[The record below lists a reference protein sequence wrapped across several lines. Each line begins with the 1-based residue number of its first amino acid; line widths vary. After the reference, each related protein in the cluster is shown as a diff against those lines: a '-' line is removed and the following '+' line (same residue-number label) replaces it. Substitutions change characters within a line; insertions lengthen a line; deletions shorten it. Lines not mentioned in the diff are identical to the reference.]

1 MKHIL
6 ESSQHGFKRVLLH
19 ILFWLS
25 YISFFIIQY
34 EVISKNFDIKIGS
47 LSLSFSALIDIAA
60 SYFTVYV
67 LLQKFLLTKKYVW
80 FIVLLLLSMAF
91 FIIAQRAMGYFVT
104 LPLFYPDSQS
114 NLRSFWDFNPFFKL
128 INIYQV
134 VVLFTSIKLIKFW
147 FIDQKR
153 KAELESKNKI
163 SEMAMLRS
171 QLNPHFLFNTLNN
184 IDTLIFSNQQKA
196 SDAIIKLSDILRSVI
211 YENDEQVSL
220 SKEIKYIKNYI
231 DLQSLRLKNKEFVQF
246 NYESACLSKKIAPM
260 LLLPFVENA
269 FKHGF
274 KNTASPGIK
283 IDLTCT
289 NDRIVFSIMNKKSQ
303 HMEINKDATPGVG
316 LKNTKRRLELIY
328 GSNHQLMIFDENE
341 EYKVKLELKNQLI

>member
-1 MKHIL
+1 MKHIF
-6 ESSQHGFKRVLLH
+6 ENSQHGVKRVLLH

-34 EVISKNFDIKIGS
+34 EIISKNFDIKTGS
-47 LSLSFSALIDIAA
+47 LSLGLFALIDIAA
-60 SYFTVYV
+60 SYFTVYI
-67 LLQKFLLTKKYVW
+67 LLEKFLLNKKYVW
-80 FIVLLLLSMAF
+80 FVLLLLFSMAF
-91 FIIAQRAMGYFVT
+91 FIIAQRAMGYYIT
-104 LPLFYPDSQS
+104 LPLIYPNSPS
-114 NLRSFWDFNPFFKL
+114 NLRGFWDFNPFFKL
-128 INIYQV
+128 VNIYQV
-134 VVLFTSIKLIKFW
+134 VVLFASIKLIKFW

-153 KAELESKNKI
+153 KAELESKNKT

-184 IDTLIFSNQQKA
+184 IDSLIFSNQQKA

-211 YENDEQVSL
+211 YENNEKVLL
-220 SKEIKYIKNYI
+220 SKEIEYIKNYI
-231 DLQSLRLKNKEFVQF
+231 DLQSLRLKNKNFVEF
-246 NYESACLSKKIAPM
+246 NYEQRCQQKKIAPM

-274 KNTASPGIK
+274 KNTASPGI
-283 IDLTCT
+283 IINLSCT
-289 NDRIVFSIMNKKSQ
+289 KTSISFKIMNKKNL

-328 GSNHQLMIFDENE
+328 GSDHQLQINDGEQ
-341 EYKVKLELKNQLI
+341 EYQVKLELKNQ